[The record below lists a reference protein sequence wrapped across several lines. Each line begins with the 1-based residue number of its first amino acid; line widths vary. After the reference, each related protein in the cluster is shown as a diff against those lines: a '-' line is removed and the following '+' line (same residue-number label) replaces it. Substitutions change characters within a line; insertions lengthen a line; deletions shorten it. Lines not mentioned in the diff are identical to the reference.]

1 MNDRYIDIVLVIG
14 LLALVAAAVF
24 LLLDERRSYDTQ
36 TRAAPPEQSQP
47 APGSSGITPVAPEG
61 GGGPSAATQAPRPN
75 TNIEPVLPNTTAP
88 RRGATATD
96 NPATDNPAT
105 DNPATSDPTSD
116 PASDRPTDLEDAI
129 ALDQI
134 GFDYARGNV
143 GACNI
148 PLEPWQHVA
157 VSRDLLRDYGCG
169 SQVLVVLPE
178 TIGGRDRVVAI
189 VADTM
194 SPSVER
200 TVNVFI
206 APDEPALQYGLL
218 DAGQFAPAP

>member
-1 MNDRYIDIVLVIG
+1 MNDKYVDIVLVIG

-24 LLLDERRSYDTQ
+24 LLLDERRSYNTP
-36 TRAAPPEQSQP
+36 TRTTPLEQP
-47 APGSSGITPVAPEG
+47 APPANSATGNGGVTPVVPGETGNAPN
-61 GGGPSAATQAPRPN
+61 SNATRPN
-75 TNIEPVLPNTTAP
+75 VNIEPVLPDTSAGPTRRDTAEP
-88 RRGATATD
+88 DETASTETPD
-96 NPATDNPAT
+96 ERPI
-105 DNPATSDPTSD
+105 
-116 PASDRPTDLEDAI
+116 PTDLEGSI
-129 ALDQI
+129 ALDRI

-169 SQVLVVLPE
+169 TQVIVVLPE
-178 TIGGRDRVVAI
+178 TIGGRDQVVAT

-194 SPSVER
+194 SPSVQR

-206 APDEPALQYGLL
+206 SPDEPALEYGLL

>member
-1 MNDRYIDIVLVIG
+1 MNDRYVDIVLVIG

-36 TRAAPPEQSQP
+36 TRAAPLEQSQP
-47 APGSSGITPVAPEG
+47 VPGGSGITPVAPEG
-61 GGGPSAATQAPRPN
+61 SGGSSPSASTQPTRPN
-75 TNIEPVLPNTTAP
+75 TNIEPVLPDTTAP
-88 RRGATATD
+88 QRGATDDDPATGAATD
-96 NPATDNPAT
+96 AQTDRP
-105 DNPATSDPTSD
+105 
-116 PASDRPTDLEDAI
+116 RPTDLEGAI

-169 SQVLVVLPE
+169 TQVIVLLPE
-178 TIGGRDRVVAI
+178 TIGGRDQVIAT

-194 SPSVER
+194 SPSVQR
-200 TVNVFI
+200 TVNIFI
-206 APDEPALQYGLL
+206 SPDEPALQYGLL

>member
-1 MNDRYIDIVLVIG
+1 MNDRYVDIVLVIG

-47 APGSSGITPVAPEG
+47 LPGGTGITPVAPEG
-61 GGGPSAATQAPRPN
+61 SGGSPSDTPATRPN
-75 TNIEPVLPNTTAP
+75 TNIEPVLPSTTAP
-88 RRGATATD
+88 RREATATD
-96 NPATDNPAT
+96 DPATDDPATGDPAT
-105 DNPATSDPTSD
+105 DDPGD
-116 PASDRPTDLEDAI
+116 AASERPIDLEGAI
-129 ALDQI
+129 ALDRI

-169 SQVLVVLPE
+169 TRVVVVLPE
-178 TIGGRDRVVAI
+178 TIGGRDQVVAI

-194 SPSVER
+194 SPSVQR
-200 TVNVFI
+200 TVNVFVS
-206 APDEPALQYGLL
+206 PDEPALQYGLL

>member
-36 TRAAPPEQSQP
+36 TRAAPLEQSQP
-47 APGSSGITPVAPEG
+47 APGGSGITPVAPEG
-61 GGGPSAATQAPRPN
+61 GGGPSAGTQATRPN
-75 TNIEPVLPNTTAP
+75 TNIEPVLPSTTAP
-88 RRGATATD
+88 RRGATTTD
-96 NPATDNPAT
+96 DPATDPTTDTAT
-105 DNPATSDPTSD
+105 ETPSELP
-116 PASDRPTDLEDAI
+116 RPTDLEGAI

-169 SQVLVVLPE
+169 TRVIVVLPE
-178 TIGGRDRVVAI
+178 TIGGRDWVVAI

-206 APDEPALQYGLL
+206 SPDEPALQYGLL

>member
-1 MNDRYIDIVLVIG
+1 MNDKYVDVVLVIG

-24 LLLDERRSYDTQ
+24 LLLDERRSYNTP
-36 TRAAPPEQSQP
+36 TRTTPLEQP
-47 APGSSGITPVAPEG
+47 APPVTGNNATGNSATGNGGVTPVAPG
-61 GGGPSAATQAPRPN
+61 DTGSAARPN
-75 TNIEPVLPNTTAP
+75 VNIEPVLPDTSGRPTQG
-88 RRGATATD
+88 GAAEPDEAATPD
-96 NPATDNPAT
+96 TPDERPI
-105 DNPATSDPTSD
+105 
-116 PASDRPTDLEDAI
+116 PTDLEGSI
-129 ALDQI
+129 ALDRI

-169 SQVLVVLPE
+169 TQVIVVLPE
-178 TIGGRDRVVAI
+178 TIGGRNQVVAT

-194 SPSVER
+194 SPSVQR

-206 APDEPALQYGLL
+206 SPDEPALEYGLL

>member
-1 MNDRYIDIVLVIG
+1 M
-14 LLALVAAAVF
+14 
-24 LLLDERRSYDTQ
+24 
-36 TRAAPPEQSQP
+36 
-47 APGSSGITPVAPEG
+47 
-61 GGGPSAATQAPRPN
+61 PS
-75 TNIEPVLPNTTAP
+75 TTAP
-88 RRGATATD
+88 RRGATTTD
-96 NPATDNPAT
+96 DPATDPTTDTAT
-105 DNPATSDPTSD
+105 ETPSELP
-116 PASDRPTDLEDAI
+116 RPTDLEGAI

-169 SQVLVVLPE
+169 TRVIVVLPE
-178 TIGGRDRVVAI
+178 TIGGRDWVVAI

-206 APDEPALQYGLL
+206 SPDEPALQYGLL

>member
-47 APGSSGITPVAPEG
+47 ALGGSGITPVAPEG
-61 GGGPSAATQAPRPN
+61 GGGPSAGTQATRPN

-96 NPATDNPAT
+96 NPATDPT
-105 DNPATSDPTSD
+105 TGPTSD
-116 PASDRPTDLEDAI
+116 PASDQPTDLEGAI

-169 SQVLVVLPE
+169 TRVIVVLPE

-206 APDEPALQYGLL
+206 SPDEPALQYGLL